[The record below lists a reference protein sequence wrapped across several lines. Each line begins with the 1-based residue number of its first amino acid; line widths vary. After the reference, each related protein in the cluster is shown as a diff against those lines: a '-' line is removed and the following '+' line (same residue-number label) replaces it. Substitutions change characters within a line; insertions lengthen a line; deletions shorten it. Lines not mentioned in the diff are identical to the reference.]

1 MTLGTT
7 HASVRYNGDGA
18 IRTFAVTFE
27 FHATTDLEV
36 VVITEA
42 TGAESTK
49 ALGADYSVTGG
60 DGGTGTVT
68 MNVAPTTA
76 ERLVIRRVSPDQQ
89 PDDLRDGGPLAA
101 ESLERRLDVLAA
113 RLQELEMD
121 IARALKVSKGSL
133 ATDEGLTL
141 NLTGGRGQ
149 SVLVSNNEQGV
160 VLGAGIAPDD
170 VVVSTKGEEFVGL
183 TNEPAMRSFLRL
195 GTAATANIGNHGAVV
210 PLLNANNRFTGTA
223 RFDKG
228 VIFGSYFTIKYSDTS
243 GSDKPNLAIER
254 ASESPAPNDALGR
267 IIFYGMNTA
276 NPQQK
281 RGYASIRCILENPT
295 VGQEESRLEFTNW
308 HGGSSRVRWRINRGI
323 YSPASFRQD
332 MGQGTVNV
340 DGGVYKNGVEYTR
353 GWTNHAEVPTS
364 GANQYNLANNL
375 PNDITEIEVLFE
387 LVSTNTTNQPPIVQ
401 LGTSAGWHI
410 NGYRTVV
417 GWAVSTGA
425 SATGATVGIPLAR
438 LDQNTFAE
446 GDTVSGIVRMSKW
459 PGVNRWYAT
468 VNAVENGTNT
478 MHYATTVRPFGSPLT
493 AIRLTTPALSA
504 LFDGGHAI
512 VRYR

>member
-195 GTAATANIGNHGAVV
+195 GTAATVNIGTSGANV
-210 PLLNANNRFTGTA
+210 PLLSGNNIHGGSNTFTEAVQFHTPVTTFVQTDDGA
-223 RFDKG
+223 IDG
-228 VIFGSYFTIKYSDTS
+228 PVIQLVRI
-243 GSDKPNLAIER
+243 
-254 ASESPAPNDALGR
+254 SESPDVADALGSIVFGGR
-267 IIFYGMNTA
+267 NT
-276 NPQQK
+276 
-281 RGYASIRCILENPT
+281 S
-295 VGQEESRLEFTNW
+295 
-308 HGGSSRVRWRINRGI
+308 GI
-323 YSPASFRQD
+323 YRQYGEIRIVIED
-332 MGQGTVNV
+332 PTAGSEDSRMDLIVAKDGGNAFWFVSDGIWTPGATGAYKGEYTINV
-340 DGGVYKNGVEYTR
+340 AGGVYKNNVEYTQ
-353 GWTNHAEVPTS
+353 GWRYGSLLGTS
-364 GANQYNLANNL
+364 SGTAIRVLSGL
-375 PNDITEIEVLFE
+375 PDDIQEIEIFFTG
-387 LVSTNTTNQPPIVQ
+387 VSTNTNGQSLVIC
-401 LGTSAGWHI
+401 LKDSGAIATS
-410 NGYRTVV
+410 GYISHAMAT
-417 GWAVSTGA
+417 TTA
-425 SATGATVGIPLAR
+425 SETDYSTVGFPFTEDI
-438 LDQNTFAE
+438 NTPAASS
-446 GDTVSGIVRMSKW
+446 VSGIMKLSLRD
-459 PGVNRWYAT
+459 PGGFIWFYEGQGGRDGDARKFHSSGRKALSDALQEVW
-468 VNAVENGTNT
+468 
-478 MHYATTVRPFGSPLT
+478 
-493 AIRLTTPALSA
+493 LTTPGGTA
-504 LFDGGHAI
+504 LFDAGSVRA
-512 VRYR
+512 RYR

>member
-89 PDDLRDGGPLAA
+89 PDDLRDGGPLAV

-195 GTAATANIGNHGAVV
+195 GTAATANIG
-210 PLLNANNRFTGTA
+210 
-223 RFDKG
+223 
-228 VIFGSYFTIKYSDTS
+228 
-243 GSDKPNLAIER
+243 
-254 ASESPAPNDALGR
+254 
-267 IIFYGMNTA
+267 
-276 NPQQK
+276 
-281 RGYASIRCILENPT
+281 
-295 VGQEESRLEFTNW
+295 
-308 HGGSSRVRWRINRGI
+308 
-323 YSPASFRQD
+323 
-332 MGQGTVNV
+332 
-340 DGGVYKNGVEYTR
+340 
-353 GWTNHAEVPTS
+353 TS
-364 GANQYNLANNL
+364 GANVPLLSGNNTHSGS
-375 PNDITEIEVLFE
+375 NTFTEAVQFHTP
-387 LVSTNTTNQPPIVQ
+387 VTTFVQ
-401 LGTSAGWHI
+401 TDD
-410 NGYRTVV
+410 
-417 GWAVSTGA
+417 GA
-425 SATGATVGIPLAR
+425 IDGPVIQLAR
-438 LDQNTFAE
+438 ISESPD
-446 GDTVSGIVRMSKW
+446 VSDALGLHRFRRKKHLRHISAVR
-459 PGVNRWYAT
+459 
-468 VNAVENGTNT
+468 
-478 MHYATTVRPFGSPLT
+478 
-493 AIRLTTPALSA
+493 
-504 LFDGGHAI
+504 
-512 VRYR
+512 